1 MADQGASQRRGND
14 TTTSS
19 PIGQATTLSPQ
30 SSSGDTYFDN
40 NLGQASGNDD
50 PSAGAR
56 SKTTQVTG
64 IGLGNTVGVG
74 TNEVSSSQGTSYQEN
89 SLGPIGGN
97 DIPSLAAR
105 PKEIQIWPIGQ
116 GGNSTGTSSSQGVYF
131 ETSISQISPI
141 GGSTATPS
149 VIYYK
154 LRAKDTGASYVEW
167 VTTVTPLTTASYPGT
182 PVGSL
187 VDLTVMSIVESGE
200 GSP

>member
-40 NLGQASGNDD
+40 NLGPLGGNDI
-50 PSAGAR
+50 PSEGVR
-56 SKTTQVTG
+56 FKDTQLTS
-64 IGLGNTVGVG
+64 IGLDATVG
-74 TNEVSSSQGTSYQEN
+74 TNEVSSAHGASYREN
-89 SLGPIGGN
+89 SIGAVGGH

-105 PKEIQIWPIGQ
+105 PKQIQIWPIGQ
-116 GGNSTGTSSSQGVYF
+116 GGTSTGTTSSQGVYF
-131 ETSISQISPI
+131 ETTLGTLSPI

-149 VIYYK
+149 VLYYK
-154 LRAKDTGASYVEW
+154 LRARDTGASYVEW

-182 PVGSL
+182 PVGTL
-187 VDLTVMSIVESGE
+187 VELTVMSIVETGE
-200 GSP
+200 GSQ

>member
-40 NLGQASGNDD
+40 NFGQATGNDD
-50 PSAGAR
+50 PSEGAR
-56 SKTTQVTG
+56 SKTTKVTS
-64 IGLGNTVGVG
+64 IGLSSTVG
-74 TNEVSSSQGTSYQEN
+74 TNEVSSSQGASYQEN
-89 SLGPIGGN
+89 SLGAVSGN

-141 GGSTATPS
+141 GTPGTTSTLF
-149 VIYYK
+149 YK
-154 LRAKDTGASYVEW
+154 LRAKDTGAGYVEW

-182 PVGSL
+182 PVGTL
-187 VDLTVMSIVESGE
+187 VDLTVMSIVETGE
-200 GSP
+200 GSQ